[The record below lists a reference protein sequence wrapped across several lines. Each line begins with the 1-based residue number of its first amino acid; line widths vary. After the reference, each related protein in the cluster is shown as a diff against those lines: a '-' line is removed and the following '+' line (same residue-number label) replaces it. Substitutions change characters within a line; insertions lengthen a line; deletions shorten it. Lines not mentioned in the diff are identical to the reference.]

1 MPVTHTNRKGVTYY
15 LCRGTTKTGKPRYYL
30 AREPKGDP
38 VEEIPEGWEIRE
50 SVNGVVSLAKKR
62 PMQLLPEE
70 IEAVGVAVMRHPKA
84 RNYRVDA
91 KQDRIT
97 VFERVGPDVDDLAS
111 GLRQAG
117 LLRGEQV
124 NQLQELLDERARFKP
139 VMRFVL
145 VDEKLRRFVA
155 ERMSYR
161 GGTEKW
167 IYVGEAGAA
176 DELARRLI
184 PHLGSDRYLELI

>member
-1 MPVTHTNRKGVTYY
+1 MPITHTNRKGVTYY
-15 LCRGTTKTGKPRYYL
+15 LCRGTTKTGKTRYYF

-38 VEEIPEGWEIRE
+38 VEEIPQGWEIRE

-62 PMQLLPEE
+62 SVQLLPEE

-117 LLRGEQV
+117 LLMGDQV
-124 NQLQELLDERARFKP
+124 NRLQELFDERARFKP

-145 VDEKLRRFVA
+145 IDQKLRRFVA
-155 ERMSYR
+155 ERMSYW

-167 IYVGEAGAA
+167 IHVGAA
-176 DELARRLI
+176 GTVDELARQLI
-184 PHLGSDRYLELI
+184 PHLGSDRSFELI

>member
-1 MPVTHTNRKGVTYY
+1 MAIAYTNRKGVTYY
-15 LCRGTTKTGKPRYYL
+15 LCRGTTKTGKPRHYF

-38 VEEIPEGWEIRE
+38 VEEIPAGWEIRE

-70 IEAVGVAVMRHPKA
+70 IEAVGVAVLRHPEA

-97 VFERVGPDVDDLAS
+97 VFERVGPDLDDLAS
-111 GLRQAG
+111 RLRKVG
-117 LLRGEQV
+117 LLMGEQADR
-124 NQLQELLDERARFKP
+124 LKELLDERARFKP

-145 VDEKLRRFVA
+145 VDKKRRRFMA
-155 ERMSYR
+155 ERMSFL

-167 IYVGEAGAA
+167 IYVGSTGAVE
-176 DELARRLI
+176 ELARRLI
-184 PHLGSDRYLELI
+184 PQLGTDRFFELI

>member
-1 MPVTHTNRKGVTYY
+1 MPITHTNRKGVIYY
-15 LCRGTTKTGKPRYYL
+15 LCRGTTKTGKPRYYF
-30 AREPKGDP
+30 AREPKGEP
-38 VEEIPEGWEIRE
+38 VEEMPPGWEIRE

-70 IEAVGVAVMRHPKA
+70 IEAVEAAVQRHRRA

-91 KQDRIT
+91 RQDRIT
-97 VFERVGPDVDDLAS
+97 VFERMGPDVEDLAS
-111 GLRQAG
+111 RLRRAG
-117 LLRGEQV
+117 LLMGEQV
-124 NQLQELLDERARFKP
+124 NQLRELLDERARFKP

-167 IYVGEAGAA
+167 VQIGSAGAV
-176 DELARRLI
+176 DELGRRLI
-184 PHLGSDRYLELI
+184 PQLGSDRSLELI

>member
-1 MPVTHTNRKGVTYY
+1 MPITYTNRKGITYY
-15 LCRGTTKTGKPRYYL
+15 LCRGSTKAGKPRHYF
-30 AREPKGDP
+30 AREPKGVP
-38 VEEIPEGWEIRE
+38 VEEIPPGWEIRE

-62 PMQLLPEE
+62 PLQLLPEE
-70 IEAVGVAVMRHPKA
+70 IQAVGVAVLRHPKA

-97 VFERVGPDVDDLAS
+97 VFERVGPDVDDLAP
-111 GLRQAG
+111 GLRQIG
-117 LLRGEQV
+117 LLMGEQADR
-124 NQLQELLDERARFKP
+124 LQELLDERARFKP

-145 VDEKLRRFVA
+145 VDEKLRMFVA

-167 IYVGEAGAA
+167 MHVGPARAVE
-176 DELARRLI
+176 ELARQLI
-184 PHLGSDRYLELI
+184 PHLGTDRFFELI